1 MSSSES
7 EDENLKKFAEAVDVN
22 LFNDN
27 FYKPAEEK
35 CKEEEVKVEAPKS
48 QRHLDDE
55 ENIFL
60 IEIRVSES
68 MKIHIAKK
76 MSAVIEKEIEFVD
89 VKKRSLIDD
98 DSCFNGVKLLKGFK
112 ECLIPDPEE
121 VPQNLKK
128 ITIRRR
134 KVEEMD
140 EKESTKVQNVAT
152 DITKIQR
159 ETSLWANKT
168 RHSPYNFKTAS
179 DGKSHLQESSSE
191 FIKARNKNAWNESKI
206 KCAKNYGMS
215 LNKAISKS

>member
-35 CKEEEVKVEAPKS
+35 CEEEVKVETQKS
-48 QRHLDDE
+48 QRQIDDE
-55 ENIFL
+55 ENVFHS
-60 IEIRVSES
+60 EINVSEA
-68 MKIHIAKK
+68 MRFFIAKK

-89 VKKRSLIDD
+89 VKKRSFRDD
-98 DSCFNGVKLLKGFK
+98 DSSFNGVKLLRGFK
-112 ECLIPDPEE
+112 ECLRPDPEE

-128 ITIRRR
+128 IPIKRR

-168 RHSPYNFKTAS
+168 KHPTYNFKTAS
-179 DGKSHLQESSSE
+179 DGKSHLQETSSE

-206 KCAKNYGMS
+206 KNAKNYGMS
-215 LNKAISKS
+215 LNKAFSKS